1 MDTCD
6 ADDAHVLL
14 AIIIIF
20 LEARVFVRLLTD
32 PEQELRRGDSPGGR
46 PSCACDTGSWA
57 SMVSW

>member
-14 AIIIIF
+14 AIIVIF

-32 PEQELRRGDSPGGR
+32 PEQELRRGGSPGRR
-46 PSCACDTGSWA
+46 PSCACESATPDLGPPW
-57 SMVSW
+57 